1 MGGWD
6 VGAAYTA
13 HLVPFGSELNCEE
26 GGAGW
31 TRRLEQD
38 GQGLGWLGWGGGV
51 RKAGKAGP
59 VPPGLLTSDPAQTG
73 SAISVGVDPRGEGM
87 HG

>member
-1 MGGWD
+1 MEGWD
-6 VGAAYTA
+6 VGVTYPT
-13 HLVPFGSELNCEE
+13 HSVLFMSELNCEE

-31 TRRLEQD
+31 SRRPGRD
-38 GQGLGWLGWGGGV
+38 GQGLGWLGWRGGV
-51 RKAGKAGP
+51 GKAGKAGP

-73 SAISVGVDPRGEGM
+73 SAISVGPDPRGEGM